1 MDSRRSAAGS
11 TRKAVEL
18 PVETDI
24 ENLMGPGA
32 DSAPGALFRSK
43 EATTVFRLLFAF

>member
-24 ENLMGPGA
+24 ENLMGPRCGFRT
-32 DSAPGALFRSK
+32 GALF
-43 EATTVFRLLFAF
+43 A

>member
-32 DSAPGALFRSK
+32 DSAPGPS
-43 EATTVFRLLFAF
+43 FA